1 MKKSVIAAI
10 VLGIL
15 VLLAAVQSFEIM
27 GLKST
32 VSSASGL
39 SLGGAAQGVAV
50 GAGGGSA
57 GAANSLNDLNSMNGG
72 C

>member
-15 VLLAAVQSFEIM
+15 VVLAAVQSFEIM
-27 GLKST
+27 SLKET
-32 VSSASGL
+32 VSSAGGL
-39 SLGGAAQGVAV
+39 SIGGASQGVSV
-50 GAGGGSA
+50 GAGSSA
-57 GAANSLNDLNSMNGG
+57 AASSLDDLSGMVGG